1 MRKTLKYSVIGLLSL
16 LIIGFLVL
24 TFSLDYIVKSNIEEI
39 GSEMTQTPVTV
50 SGVSISLFSG
60 EGTISGFRVANP
72 EKFETEEAMSI
83 DQFDIEIDIM
93 SIFSNT
99 IVVKDIL
106 ITQPQLSVEQQMPS
120 NNLKILMENIQRS
133 IPEGET
139 DTNLI
144 IEHLVIEDGSVY
156 LRTDVGGKEERTI
169 KLPRIEET
177 DIGTE
182 QYSVQ
187 QTIRELAEPVV
198 ERALRA
204 ALEGGFDQLKDKAR
218 DAIKDLFD
226 NN

>member
-1 MRKTLKYSVIGLLSL
+1 MRKTIKYSL
-16 LIIGFLVL
+16 IGFLTLLLIGFLIL

-39 GSEMTQTPVTV
+39 GSEMTQTSVTV

-72 EKFETEEAMSI
+72 EEFETEEAMSI
-83 DQFDIEIDIM
+83 DQFDIEIEVR

-99 IVVKDIL
+99 IVVNDII
-106 ITQPQLSVEQQMPS
+106 ITQPQLSVEQQLPA
-120 NNLKILMENIQRS
+120 NNLKILMDNIQSS

-139 DTNLI
+139 EINLI
-144 IEHLVIEDGSVY
+144 VEHLVIEDGTVY
-156 LRTDVGGKEERTI
+156 LRTDVGGTEERTI

-204 ALEGGFDQLKDKAR
+204 ALEGGLDQLQDKAR

-226 NN
+226 N